1 MSLGVSLELAL
12 QAHEAPLT
20 ARFVRL
26 VIMVASFYAELAEMK
41 RQRMNAETR

>member
-20 ARFVRL
+20 PRFVRL
-26 VIMVASFYAELAEMK
+26 VISVASFYAELAAIKHERMK
-41 RQRMNAETR
+41 SETR